1 MEQEQE
7 QKRRLGRPPRVQPD
21 SPSPASFGELGEEMQ
36 PSTTSTPAATPE
48 TPASGKDSSP
58 ISQPSA
64 QETPAMQELKA
75 KMEAQ
80 AEAEPERGPHPY
92 KWSIAATAMIP
103 FGFRDPATG
112 DPSKERIEAHVAEC
126 WRAETI
132 PSIAGVLVTLPKQD

>member
-21 SPSPASFGELGEEMQ
+21 SPSPASFGEPVEEMQ
-36 PSTTSTPAATPE
+36 PSTTSTVAATP
-48 TPASGKDSSP
+48 
-58 ISQPSA
+58 
-64 QETPAMQELKA
+64 ETPAMQELKA